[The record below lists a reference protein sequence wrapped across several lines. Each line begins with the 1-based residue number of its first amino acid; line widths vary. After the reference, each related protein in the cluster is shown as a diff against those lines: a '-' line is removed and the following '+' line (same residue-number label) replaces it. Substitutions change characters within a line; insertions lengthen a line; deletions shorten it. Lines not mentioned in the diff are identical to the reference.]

1 MNYKPFS
8 PARFETL
15 VKEFQEQEAKILSHK
30 GNEYSDQEDRLQNF
44 HLQAIVQNVEPAVI
58 ALTYLL
64 KHILSIAKAV
74 GDGNQPWEWTTKEG
88 HEGLKQR
95 FADARNYLLLLA
107 ACLEETYEKEG
118 KHLGERSKQTV

>member
-8 PARFETL
+8 PARFEKL
-15 VKEFQEQEAKILSHK
+15 VDEFLKNEQSILGHK
-30 GNEYSDQEDRLQNF
+30 GTEYADNEDRLQNF
-44 HLQAIVQNVEPAVI
+44 HQQAIIQGVEPAAI

-74 GDGNQPWEWTTKEG
+74 STGNQPWEWTTKEG

-107 ACLEETYEKEG
+107 ACIDERE
-118 KHLGERSKQTV
+118 GERER

>member
-1 MNYKPFS
+1 MKYKPFT
-8 PARFETL
+8 PERFNKL
-15 VKEFQEQEAKILSHK
+15 VDEFLNTEQAILGHK
-30 GNEYSDQEDRLQNF
+30 GTEYADNEDRLQNF

-118 KHLGERSKQTV
+118 KHFGERSKQTV